1 MFGLDDIL
9 IVSTAIVIGCCC
21 SLLGC
26 FLVLRKSVMIG
37 DAISH
42 SVLPGIV
49 LAFLYTESKA
59 SLPILIGAA
68 IFGVLSTVVID
79 IFQRRTS
86 LQKDASIGIS
96 FTFFFALGIIM
107 IAYFTGGD
115 ADIDQECVLFGEIGT
130 TFLDKVIW
138 NDYLIGTSDM
148 VTMLPVLALIIIFFI
163 FGWKGLLLTT
173 FNEDYAKALGIRVN
187 MWHYLLMLLVSITS
201 VLAFESVGAILVVG
215 FLVIPPATAYL
226 LTNRIKKMFVLSI
239 FLTIT
244 ACILGYLFA
253 LQFDLTISGS
263 IVVLTGF
270 QFILIWLITSVKK
283 NFSNKTSANSSTAS
297 LEK

>member
-26 FLVLRKSVMIG
+26 FLVLRKSVMVG

-49 LAFLYTESKA
+49 LAFLFTESKA

-68 IFGVLSTVVID
+68 VFGVLSTLVID
-79 IFQRRTS
+79 IFQRKTA

-130 TFLDKVIW
+130 SFLDKVIW
-138 NDYLIGTSDM
+138 NGYLLGTNDM
-148 VTMLPVLALIIIFFI
+148 VTMLPVLLLIILFFI
-163 FGWKGLLLTT
+163 FGWKGLLLTS
-173 FNEDYAKALGIRVN
+173 FNEDYAKALGIRVKL
-187 MWHYLLMLLVSITS
+187 WHYLLMLFVSITS

-226 LTNRIKKMFVLSI
+226 ISNRIKRMLFLSI
-239 FLTIT
+239 LITISS
-244 ACILGYLFA
+244 CISGYLFA
-253 LQFDLTISGS
+253 ILLDVTISGS
-263 IVVLTGF
+263 IVVLTGMHF
-270 QFILIWLITSVKK
+270 FIVWMLTAISKKITKRI
-283 NFSNKTSANSSTAS
+283 
-297 LEK
+297 